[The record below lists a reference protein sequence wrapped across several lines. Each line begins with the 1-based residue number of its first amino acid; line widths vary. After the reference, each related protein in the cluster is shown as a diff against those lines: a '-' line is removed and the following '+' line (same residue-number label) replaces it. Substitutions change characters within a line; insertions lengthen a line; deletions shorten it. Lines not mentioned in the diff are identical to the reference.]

1 MEKSFTTGRLIR
13 DSLRHHRRIHIAVA
27 LGTAAATAV
36 LTGALLVGDSM
47 RGSLKHTALSRLGPF
62 DEVLVSDKLFR
73 AALADDL
80 MQARADGHELGQ
92 VEPAMILDGSVTA
105 PNAKMHAA
113 HVTLIGLVSPGD
125 FMPSLQKGY
134 IVKPVHWPL
143 EDNEIFL
150 NEPLAEELSV
160 KAGDDVIVRL
170 PAVQNVPEES
180 PLGRKTDTVA
190 NTSRLKVKF
199 VFPAREFGAF
209 SLRPNQ
215 QVTKNAYL
223 TLNALNKFLDKT
235 GRANAL
241 LAVDYRKIGQDY
253 DYDDVDLLRRSHENW
268 VKALHPKLSDYG
280 LAWTQTKPGY
290 FNLTS
295 ERMLFDPALEAAVL
309 STYKEY
315 KPQLVFTY
323 LANTIAAD
331 AKEIPYS
338 TIAALDMSDVL
349 PLGPFRTPDGAAI
362 GKIDDDEI
370 VLSRWASEDLGA
382 KVGDEIRIV
391 YFQPESTHSEVKE
404 AEAKFKLKA
413 IVDLKPKDDP
423 FLTPDLTPELPG
435 VTDKLKM
442 GDWDPP
448 FPYDGKRVREKDEK
462 YWDDYRA
469 TPKAFVSYATG
480 KKLWGS
486 RFGDL
491 TSIRIAPQSGV
502 TVESLSA
509 KFQPDPASLGFAF
522 QPIRLRA
529 IEASSGTTPFEGLFL
544 GFSFFIIAAAVMLTM
559 LLFKLGVE
567 QRAAEV
573 GLMLALGLG
582 LKRVSRLLL
591 VEGTIVAAIGA
602 AVGTALGVGY
612 AWLMLAGLRT
622 LWLDAVTVPFLTLYV
637 TPKSLAIGYVTGV
650 IVSLVAI
657 WWSLRSLRRL
667 SVRRLLANQAAE
679 SDLVPVAASAER
691 HRGRSLQMGAILQ
704 WGSLTL
710 AACVAGM
717 AMSLQDQAQVGAFFG
732 SAALVLTGLLTLLRR
747 RLAAARFGS
756 LVNPGPGRIA
766 LLAVRNA
773 GRNPGRSTLTIGLV
787 ASAAFLIVGV
797 SAFRLAPPSSYL
809 EKSSG
814 TGGFALVAQ
823 SDLSILPDLNT
834 EAGQI
839 DLNLSDADIAAMAGT
854 KTYPFRFRAGDD
866 ASCLNLYQTEQPR
879 VLGASDKFVE
889 RGGFSWAG
897 TDANNDAERANPWLM
912 LRRKTAINSNA
923 REMIPYQDFPDEV
936 PVVLDQATAIY
947 SLHLSG
953 VGATF
958 SMQNGLN
965 QTVRMRVVGLLSNS
979 ILQGSLVIHDDH
991 FKRHFPEV
999 GGYRYFLIETT
1010 PEHEAAV
1017 TKTLESALGDFGFDA
1032 QRTDQILTAFLAVQ
1046 NTYLSTFQS
1055 LGGLGLLL
1063 GTFGLAVVQLR
1074 NVLERRGEMAL
1085 LRAVGLRNSLL
1096 GRLVFWENLALLVGG
1111 LGCGTLAAATAVLP
1125 HALLG
1130 GASVPWLELGATL
1143 GVVLIVGLLAGAVVV
1158 RSVLRMPILGTLR
1171 GD

>member
-1 MEKSFTTGRLIR
+1 MEKSLTAGRLIR

-47 RGSLKHTALSRLGPF
+47 RGSLKETAMSRLGNV
-62 DEVLVSDKLFR
+62 DEVLVTDKLFR
-73 AALADDL
+73 SDLADEISGANTQSNGESFGMVAPAIL
-80 MQARADGHELGQ
+80 LQGNITNPANKSRASQ
-92 VEPAMILDGSVTA
+92 
-105 PNAKMHAA
+105 
-113 HVTLIGLVSPGD
+113 VTLIGRKPSVSVFSQTTDPKAVPKQANSEVD
-125 FMPSLQKGY
+125 
-134 IVKPVHWPL
+134 
-143 EDNEIFL
+143 L
-150 NEPLAEELSV
+150 NQPLAEELGV
-160 KAGDDVIVRL
+160 KVGDDVIIRL
-170 PAVQNVPEES
+170 PPTQEVPEES
-180 PLGRKTDTVA
+180 PLGRKTDTA
-190 NTSRLKVKF
+190 LSSSRLKVRSI
-199 VFPAREFGAF
+199 VPATGFGAF

-223 TLNALNKFLDKT
+223 TIEALQKILDKPN
-235 GRANAL
+235 RVNAMF
-241 LAVDYRKIGQDY
+241 AYH
-253 DYDDVDLLRRSHENW
+253 RRSSGHAADEQWLTQQHND
-268 VKALHPKLSDYG
+268 LTSHLRPKLIDYG
-280 LAWTQTKPGY
+280 LAWTVAKPGY
-290 FNLTS
+290 YNLTS
-295 ERMLFDPALEAAVL
+295 ERMLFDPALEVAVL
-309 STYKEY
+309 STYKQY
-315 KPQLVFTY
+315 NPQLVFTY
-323 LANTIAAD
+323 LANTIAAGP
-331 AKEIPYS
+331 KEIPYS
-338 TIAALDMSDVL
+338 TIAALDMSDVP
-349 PLGPFRTPDGAAI
+349 PLGPFRTSDGAAI
-362 GKIDDDEI
+362 GKIADDEI
-370 VLSRWASEDLGA
+370 VLSRWAAEDLGA

-435 VTDKLKM
+435 VTDKLTM

-462 YWDDYRA
+462 YWEDYRA

-491 TSIRIAPQSGV
+491 TSIRM
-502 TVESLSA
+502 A
-509 KFQPDPASLGFAF
+509 KEGHWTTDFLASKFKPDPASLGFAF

-582 LKRVSRLLL
+582 LRRVSRLLL

-650 IVSLVAI
+650 VVSLVAI
-657 WWSLRSLRRL
+657 WWSLCSLRRL
-667 SVRRLLANQAAE
+667 SVRRLMANQAAE
-679 SDLVPVAASAER
+679 SDLVPSVGATAGLSGSAQN
-691 HRGRSLQMGAILQ
+691 GRKWSWGAVLQ
-704 WGSLTL
+704 WGSLAL
-710 AACVAGM
+710 AAALAGM
-717 AMSLQDQAQVGAFFG
+717 AMFLQDQAQVGAFFG

-747 RLAAARFGS
+747 RLAAAQFGS
-756 LVNPGPGRIA
+756 LVNPGPGRVA
-766 LLAVRNA
+766 LLAIRNA

-839 DLNLSDADIAAMAGT
+839 DLNLSDADIATMAGT

-889 RGGFSWAG
+889 RGGFRWAG
-897 TDANNDAERANPWLM
+897 TDANTDAERANPWLM
-912 LRRKTAINSNA
+912 LRRRTAVNSNA

-958 SMQNGLN
+958 AMQNGLN

-979 ILQGSLVIHDDH
+979 ILQGSLVIQDDH

-1046 NTYLSTFQS
+1046 NT
-1055 LGGLGLLL
+1055 
-1063 GTFGLAVVQLR
+1063 
-1074 NVLERRGEMAL
+1074 
-1085 LRAVGLRNSLL
+1085 
-1096 GRLVFWENLALLVGG
+1096 
-1111 LGCGTLAAATAVLP
+1111 
-1125 HALLG
+1125 
-1130 GASVPWLELGATL
+1130 
-1143 GVVLIVGLLAGAVVV
+1143 
-1158 RSVLRMPILGTLR
+1158 
-1171 GD
+1171 

>member
-1 MEKSFTTGRLIR
+1 MEKSFTPGRLIR

-47 RGSLKHTALSRLGPF
+47 RGSLFTTAMSRLGPV

-73 AALADDL
+73 AELADEINKPEGKSNGE
-80 MQARADGHELGQ
+80 RSYTI
-92 VEPAMILDGSVTA
+92 EPAIFLQGNVTNPA
-105 PNAKMHAA
+105 NKSRASQ
-113 HVTLIGLVSPGD
+113 VTLIGLALDDAVFSKASNPR
-125 FMPSLQKGY
+125 SLREQAN
-134 IVKPVHWPL
+134 
-143 EDNEIFL
+143 NEVDL
-150 NEPLAEELSV
+150 NQPLAEELGV
-160 KAGDDVIVRL
+160 KVGDDVIIRL
-170 PAVQNVPEES
+170 PPSQEVPEES
-180 PLGRKTDTVA
+180 PLGRKTDTA
-190 NTSRLKVKF
+190 LSSSRLKVRSI
-199 VFPAREFGAF
+199 VPAVGFGAF

-223 TLNALNKFLDKT
+223 TIAALQKILEKPNRINALF
-235 GRANAL
+235 AFH
-241 LAVDYRKIGQDY
+241 
-253 DYDDVDLLRRSHENW
+253 RRSSGHAADEEWFTRQHNQL
-268 VKALHPKLSDYG
+268 ASELHPKLADYG
-280 LAWTQTKPGY
+280 LAWTKAKPGY

-309 STYKEY
+309 STYKQY
-315 KPQLVFTY
+315 NPQLVFTY
-323 LANTIAAD
+323 LANTIAAGS
-331 AKEIPYS
+331 KEIPYS
-338 TIAALDMSDVL
+338 TIAALDMSDVT

-362 GKIDDDEI
+362 GKIADDEI
-370 VLSRWASEDLGA
+370 VLSRWAAEDLGVS
-382 KVGDEIRIV
+382 VGAETRIA

-448 FPYDGKRVREKDEK
+448 FPYDGKRVRPKDEK

-491 TSIRIAPQSGV
+491 TSIRM
-502 TVESLSA
+502 A
-509 KFQPDPASLGFAF
+509 KQGHWTTDFLASKFKPDPASLGFAF

-591 VEGTIVAAIGA
+591 VEGTIVAAVGA

-637 TPKSLAIGYVTGV
+637 TPKSLAIGYITGV
-650 IVSLVAI
+650 VVSLVAI

-679 SDLVPVAASAER
+679 SDLVPTATTER
-691 HRGRSLQMGAILQ
+691 RGGRSLQVGAILQ
-704 WGSLTL
+704 WGSLAL
-710 AACVAGM
+710 AAAIAGM
-717 AMSLQDQAQVGAFFG
+717 AMFLQDQAQVGAFFG

-756 LVNPGPGRIA
+756 LVNPGPGRVA
-766 LLAVRNA
+766 LLAIRNA

-809 EKSSG
+809 EKTSG

-839 DLNLSDADIAAMAGT
+839 DLNLSDADIAMMAGT

-897 TDANNDAERANPWLM
+897 TDANTDAERANPWLM
-912 LRRKTAINSNA
+912 LRRRTAINTNA
-923 REMIPYQDFPDEV
+923 REMIPYQEFPDEV

-958 SMQNGLN
+958 AMQNGLN

-1130 GASVPWLELGATL
+1130 GASVPWMELGATL

>member
-1 MEKSFTTGRLIR
+1 MEKSFTAGRLIR

-47 RGSLKHTALSRLGPF
+47 RGSLFATAMSRLGPV

-73 AALADDL
+73 AELAD
-80 MQARADGHELGQ
+80 ELNKPEGENSHSI
-92 VEPAMILDGSVTA
+92 EPAILLQGNVTNPA
-105 PNAKMHAA
+105 NKSRASQ
-113 HVTLIGLVSPGD
+113 VTLIGLALDDAVFSQASNPR
-125 FMPSLQKGY
+125 SL
-134 IVKPVHWPL
+134 L
-143 EDNEIFL
+143 EQANNEVDL
-150 NEPLAEELSV
+150 NQPLADELGV
-160 KAGDDVIVRL
+160 KIGDDVIIRL
-170 PAVQNVPEES
+170 PPSHEVPEES
-180 PLGRKTDTVA
+180 PLGRKTDTA
-190 NTSRLKVKF
+190 LSSSRLKVRSI
-199 VFPAREFGAF
+199 VPAVGFGAF

-223 TLNALNKFLDKT
+223 TIAALQKILDKPSRINALF
-235 GRANAL
+235 A
-241 LAVDYRKIGQDY
+241 YH
-253 DYDDVDLLRRSHENW
+253 RRSSGHAADEEWFTRQHNQL
-268 VKALHPKLSDYG
+268 ASELHPKLIDYG
-280 LAWTQTKPGY
+280 LAWTKTKPGY

-309 STYKEY
+309 ATYKEY
-315 KPQLVFTY
+315 NPQLVFTY
-323 LANTIAAD
+323 LANTIAA
-331 AKEIPYS
+331 AGKEIPYS
-338 TIAALDMSDVL
+338 TIAALDMSDVP
-349 PLGPFRTPDGAAI
+349 PLGPFRTPEGTAI
-362 GKIDDDEI
+362 GRIADDEI
-370 VLSRWASEDLGA
+370 VLSRWAAEDLGVA
-382 KVGDEIRIV
+382 VGAEIRIV
-391 YFQPESTHSEVKE
+391 HFQPESTHSEVKE

-448 FPYDGKRVREKDEK
+448 FPYDGKRVRPKDEK

-502 TVESLSA
+502 SLESLTA

-637 TPKSLAIGYVTGV
+637 TPKSLAIGYITGV

-679 SDLVPVAASAER
+679 SDLVPVATTER
-691 HRGRSLQMGAILQ
+691 HRGRSLQVGAILQ
-704 WGSLTL
+704 WSSLAL
-710 AACVAGM
+710 AAALAGM
-717 AMSLQDQAQVGAFFG
+717 AMFLQDQAQVGAFFG

-756 LVNPGPGRIA
+756 LVNPGSGRVA
-766 LLAVRNA
+766 LLAIRNA

-809 EKSSG
+809 EKTSG

-897 TDANNDAERANPWLM
+897 TDANTDAERANPWLM
-912 LRRKTAINSNA
+912 LRRRTAINTNA
-923 REMIPYQDFPDEV
+923 REMIPYQEFPDEV

-979 ILQGSLVIHDDH
+979 ILQGSLVIHDNH

-1010 PEHEAAV
+1010 PDHEAAV
-1017 TKTLESALGDFGFDA
+1017 TKTLENALGDFGFDA

-1130 GASVPWLELGATL
+1130 GASVPWVELAATL
-1143 GVVLIVGLLAGAVVV
+1143 GLVLIVGLLAGAVVV

>member
-1 MEKSFTTGRLIR
+1 MEKSFTAGRLIR

-47 RGSLKHTALSRLGPF
+47 RGSLFATAMSRLGPV

-73 AALADDL
+73 AELADEINK
-80 MQARADGHELGQ
+80 REGKPSGESSSTI
-92 VEPAMILDGSVTA
+92 EPAIFLQGNVTNPA
-105 PNAKMHAA
+105 NKSRASQ
-113 HVTLIGLVSPGD
+113 VTLIGLALDDAVFSQVANPQ
-125 FMPSLQKGY
+125 SL
-134 IVKPVHWPL
+134 L
-143 EDNEIFL
+143 EQANNEVDL
-150 NEPLAEELSV
+150 NQPLADELGV
-160 KAGDDVIVRL
+160 KVGDDVIIRL
-170 PAVQNVPEES
+170 PPSQEVPEES
-180 PLGRKTDTVA
+180 PLGRKTDTA
-190 NTSRLKVKF
+190 LSSSRLKVRSI
-199 VFPAREFGAF
+199 VPAVGFGAF

-223 TLNALNKFLDKT
+223 TIAALQKILDKPNRVNALF
-235 GRANAL
+235 A
-241 LAVDYRKIGQDY
+241 YH
-253 DYDDVDLLRRSHENW
+253 RRSSGQAADEEWFTRQHLQLTSE
-268 VKALHPKLSDYG
+268 LHPKLIDYG
-280 LAWTQTKPGY
+280 LAWTKPKPGY

-295 ERMLFDPALEAAVL
+295 ERMLFDPAIEQAVL
-309 STYKEY
+309 STYKQY
-315 KPQLVFTY
+315 NPQLVFTY
-323 LANTIAAD
+323 LANTIAAGE
-331 AKEIPYS
+331 KEIPYS

-349 PLGPFRTPDGAAI
+349 PLGPFRTPEGAAI
-362 GKIDDDEI
+362 GKIADDEI
-370 VLSRWASEDLGA
+370 VLSRWAAEDLGA
-382 KVGDEIRIV
+382 KVGEEIRIV

-486 RFGDL
+486 RFGEL

-502 TVESLSA
+502 TVESLAA

-529 IEASSGTTPFEGLFL
+529 IEASSGTTPFEGLFI

-591 VEGTIVAAIGA
+591 VEGAVVAAVGA
-602 AVGTALGVGY
+602 ALGTALGVGY

-622 LWLDAVTVPFLTLYV
+622 LWLDAVTVPFLSLYV
-637 TPKSLAIGYVTGV
+637 TPKSLAVGYITGV
-650 IVSLVAI
+650 VISLVAI

-679 SDLVPVAASAER
+679 SDLAPVAASAER
-691 HRGRSLQMGAILQ
+691 RGGRSLQKSWGAALQ
-704 WGSLTL
+704 WGSLAL
-710 AACVAGM
+710 AAALAGM
-717 AMSLQDQAQVGAFFG
+717 AMFLQDQAQVGAFFG

-747 RLAAARFGS
+747 RLAATRFGS
-756 LVNPGPGRIA
+756 LVNPGSGRVVV
-766 LLAVRNA
+766 LAVRNA
-773 GRNPGRSTLTIGLV
+773 ARNPGRSTLTIGLV

-839 DLNLSDADIAAMAGT
+839 DLNLSDADIAALAGT
-854 KTYPFRFRAGDD
+854 HTYPFRFRAGDD

-889 RGGFSWAG
+889 RGGFRWAG
-897 TDANNDAERANPWLM
+897 TDANNDTERVNPWLM
-912 LRRKTAINSNA
+912 LRRRTAVNSNA

-958 SMQNGLN
+958 EMQNGLN

-1010 PEHEAAV
+1010 PEQEAAV

-1085 LRAVGLRNSLL
+1085 LRAVGLRNALL

-1125 HALLG
+1125 HAFLG
-1130 GASVPWLELGATL
+1130 GASVPWLELAATL
-1143 GVVLIVGLLAGAVVV
+1143 GVVLLVGLLAGAVVV